1 MRNFRYIITLCLVLI
16 GSCCT
21 TESMVHSQTTQIV
34 KGVTKKIGNLF
45 GKKTAKETTESI
57 GKKVSQEAAETAGK
71 KAAKEGFLEIS
82 QELTERAFKE
92 NADKLL
98 VRNAKNEIS
107 GQSLKKVG
115 PKQVEKMFADNVA
128 KTVGKN
134 ATIIFKN
141 KAVTFV
147 AKSDNNVWTQFAK
160 QLGTSESKEALEST
174 AKQSLKHS
182 QGAKAIEIQGIKKRI
197 EKTILSSKI
206 KKTALYKELQEIL
219 KKGPITLSN
228 KEFREL
234 IANPKY
240 LREYILVKTGDKKNF
255 QEFFIRLAMGNKKQ
269 AAAIM
274 DNIWIKEY
282 LNKAIRAGGLHEWL
296 MTKNFKDFLLN
307 PKWGEDGQFLALAL
321 TEFVQ
326 KTRNVRFK
334 TGGMHVTSGVG
345 NSKASIEWHKQL
357 SEVISNCNS
366 KEEIFVAIK
375 HFAKDTLTD
384 ESYREF
390 CQIFASIFKAA
401 V

>member
-219 KKGPITLSN
+219 KKGPITLSD

-240 LREYILVKTGDKKNF
+240 LREYILVKTGDKKKF
-255 QEFFIRLAMGNKKQ
+255 QEFFIRLAMGNKEQ